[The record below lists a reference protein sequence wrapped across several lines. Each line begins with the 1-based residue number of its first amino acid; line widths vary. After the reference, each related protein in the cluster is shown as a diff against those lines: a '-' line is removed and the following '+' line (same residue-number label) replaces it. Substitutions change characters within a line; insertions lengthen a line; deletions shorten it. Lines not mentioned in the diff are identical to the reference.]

1 MIPPP
6 SFNPRK
12 CVWHRAVDVYTY
24 ITRTIGINSFKK
36 KNENEL

>member
-12 CVWHRAVDVYTY
+12 SVWHRTVDVYTY
-24 ITRTIGINSFKK
+24 ITRTIV
-36 KNENEL
+36 